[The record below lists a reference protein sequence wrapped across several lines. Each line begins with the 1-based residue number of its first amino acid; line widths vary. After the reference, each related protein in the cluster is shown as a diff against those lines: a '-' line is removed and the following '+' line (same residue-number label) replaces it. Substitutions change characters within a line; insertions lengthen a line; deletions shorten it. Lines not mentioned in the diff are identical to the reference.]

1 MRLLFLFLI
10 LLGSVHHSIADHF
23 TDKKTKTDANLTGH
37 VINKNTG
44 EHIPF
49 FTVSLKGTTLGT
61 ATDET
66 GHYFLKNLP
75 VGSYTIRV
83 NGVGY
88 RSAEKQIVLRQGET
102 RELNF
107 EVEEDIIQLETVVIS
122 ANKNETKPD
131 GSAGSCPCDDSETI
145 RKYQLGMS
153 GPGPQFSTWP

>member
-88 RSAEKQIVLRQGET
+88 RSAENKSFSGKEKPANL
-102 RELNF
+102 
-107 EVEEDIIQLETVVIS
+107 IS
-122 ANKNETKPD
+122 K
-131 GSAGSCPCDDSETI
+131 
-145 RKYQLGMS
+145 
-153 GPGPQFSTWP
+153 

>member
-66 GHYFLKNLP
+66 GHYFLKPACRFLYHPGKRGRLSIGRKTN
-75 VGSYTIRV
+75 
-83 NGVGY
+83 
-88 RSAEKQIVLRQGET
+88 RSPARRNPRT
-102 RELNF
+102 
-107 EVEEDIIQLETVVIS
+107 
-122 ANKNETKPD
+122 
-131 GSAGSCPCDDSETI
+131 
-145 RKYQLGMS
+145 
-153 GPGPQFSTWP
+153 